1 MMERF
6 QPFKEEFYFMDKD
19 NMELMEKKPVSKA
32 ILTLSIPTVLATI
45 VSLIYNLTD
54 TYFIGLLDDPIQLG
68 AVSLAFP
75 VFMII
80 QAIGNI
86 FGHGAPSYI
95 SRCLGAGKDEEARRT
110 SAVSVYV
117 SVGMTLA
124 ITVLLLL
131 FMEPLLQA
139 LGASVDTIQPTR
151 AYLRVIIGFSFIMTL
166 QITLPALLRSEGK
179 VTQAVTGMV
188 IGTLLNIIL
197 DPLFILVLN
206 LGAAG
211 AAWATILGNFFAV
224 IYYIFVFL
232 RGKTALSI
240 SPADFKPSKKI
251 FREVVKIGLPNSI
264 AQLIVS
270 FANIILNNLAAS
282 YGDYVVS
289 AYGVA
294 GKMIIMVYMIVMGYV
309 SGYMPFAGYNY
320 GAKNMRRMISALKF
334 TILSGTILCLV
345 LLIPFVFMA
354 SLFMQAFTSDVQIV
368 ECGILFLKA
377 YAWVVPIMA
386 LQMSMMATFQATGN
400 AVRAMTI
407 SLGRQLLFNIP
418 FLFLFNWL
426 WGLRGLMYAQVGADL
441 CTTLLSVLIGIPL
454 LRKLYVGSQ
463 NKE

>member
-1 MMERF
+1 
-6 QPFKEEFYFMDKD
+6 MDKD

-124 ITVLLLL
+124 VTVLLLL

-354 SLFMQAFTSDVQIV
+354 SLFMQAFTSDVRIV

-407 SLGRQLLFNIP
+407 SLGRQILFNIP

-454 LRKLYVGSQ
+454 LRKLYAGSQ
-463 NKE
+463 SIKAK

>member
-1 MMERF
+1 
-6 QPFKEEFYFMDKD
+6 MDKD

-179 VTQAVTGMV
+179 VTQAVIGMV

-334 TILSGTILCLV
+334 TILSGTILCFV

-354 SLFMQAFTSDVQIV
+354 SLFMQAFTSVVQIV

-463 NKE
+463 SIKAK